1 MLLCR
6 KKYINVSVAFLFCSQ
21 KLKPEV
27 ELQLMLTSGDR
38 SLTDGLPMSNF
49 FQIRARQLRKYKT
62 IFIPKAVKRL
72 RLTFSQAKLLPSEKT
87 QNSRTASRHATQNL
101 VLSRGKGTAMEKFV
115 KLFSQNI
122 FASNLILLLSANY
135 KPPFSF

>member
-72 RLTFSQAKLLPSEKT
+72 RLTFSQAKLLRSEKT

-101 VLSRGKGTAMEKFV
+101 VLNCCTQSRQRHSNGKVRQIIFTKYICFKF
-115 KLFSQNI
+115 N
-122 FASNLILLLSANY
+122 FAF
-135 KPPFSF
+135 KC